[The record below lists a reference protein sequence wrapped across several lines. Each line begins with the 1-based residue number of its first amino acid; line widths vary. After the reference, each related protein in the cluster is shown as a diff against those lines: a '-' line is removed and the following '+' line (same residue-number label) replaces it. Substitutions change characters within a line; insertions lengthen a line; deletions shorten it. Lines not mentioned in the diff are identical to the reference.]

1 MDDFDFWLD
10 PDGLDNQAAALDTWR
25 DGIAEIASSGLVPI
39 VVSGLPGASIYS
51 SATTVAM
58 SVHTGLLQ
66 WTAHMQNVFES
77 VSTELRSVA
86 SEGRELDLNRAA
98 RFDLIDP
105 TEYNGNDPTPGDA
118 INKSA
123 KPTITPEWDRP
134 EDSDF
139 MPAPKWPSVN
149 GSSFYFDSDS
159 SAYSESDAFTTPL
172 FSNIVIDPVGEIKE
186 ALGQMGVT
194 RARDVIMEGFGG
206 GWGALRHYS
215 SVLQGMS
222 QFLTDMHSSL
232 LQVFGGVALYWQGY
246 SANSANEYLND
257 LLEVIKGAAD
267 GCTRVSEEITTFCD
281 AVESAAEIVG
291 GILEDLAIDAYI
303 AALAI
308 AAGKKVSVVGWLLG
322 GGAIASGAKK
332 WLDITGKISD
342 MQTLVDA
349 MTTAKDL
356 GTKLSDITASLHI
369 PEMVETS

>member
-25 DGIAEIASSGLVPI
+25 DAIAEIATSGLVPI
-39 VVSGLPGASIYS
+39 VINGLPGASVYS

-118 INKSA
+118 INKSG
-123 KPTITPEWDRP
+123 KPRITPEWDRP
-134 EDSDF
+134 PDSDL
-139 MPAPKWPSVN
+139 MPAPKWQPVN
-149 GSSFYFDSDS
+149 GAPFYFDSGS
-159 SAYSESDAFTTPL
+159 TAFSEADAFTTPL
-172 FSNIVIDPVGEIKE
+172 FSNIVIDPVGEVKE
-186 ALGQMGVT
+186 ALGQMGIT
-194 RARDVIMEGFGG
+194 RARDTLMEGFGG
-206 GWGALRHYS
+206 GWAALRYYS
-215 SVLQGMS
+215 AVLGGMS
-222 QFLTDMHSSL
+222 RFLIDMHSSL
-232 LQVFGGVALYWQGY
+232 VQIVGGVSVYWQGY
-246 SANSANEYLND
+246 SANSANAYLKD
-257 LLEVIKGAAD
+257 LLDVITRAAD

-281 AVESAAEIVG
+281 AVVSAADIIG
-291 GILEDLAIDAYI
+291 GILEDLAMDAYI
-303 AALAI
+303 AALGI